1 MPDILRFLH
10 HTQADLLER
19 VKTDKL
25 ILSYLHAS
33 QLGLI
38 VEEVPG
44 IILAAWRIVAIC
56 LGPNGLRLRESDEIL
71 VSLQF
76 LLSAIMLGFQLCN
89 FKDFIRLAEEQI
101 EQERKLE
108 RAVQGASTE
117 LDTFAGVTPGE
128 IMRVLRLRNML
139 GESLRRLG
147 HRADLMLLRFGRFTG
162 LQLGA
167 DQQEGGGGATS
178 AANDELVAMSTG
190 ARVTASFA
198 RREQVG
204 ADAVRVRILR
214 NNMVRDIFYPP
225 PRHFCLPLWSR
236 CR

>member
-10 HTQADLLER
+10 LTQADLLER

-25 ILSYLHAS
+25 ILSDLYAS
-33 QLGLI
+33 RLGLV

-56 LGPNGLRLRESDEIL
+56 LGPNGLRLREWDEIL
-71 VSLQF
+71 VSLQ
-76 LLSAIMLGFQLCN
+76 LILSAIMLGFQLCN
-89 FKDFIRLAEEQI
+89 FKDFFRLAEEQI
-101 EQERKLE
+101 EHERKLE
-108 RAVQGASTE
+108 RVVQGASTE

-139 GESLRRLG
+139 GDSLRRLMG
-147 HRADLMLLRFGRFTG
+147 HRADLMLLRFVRFSG
-162 LQLGA
+162 FGG
-167 DQQEGGGGATS
+167 DQEEGATS
-178 AANDELVAMSTG
+178 AANDELVAISTG

-204 ADAVRVRILR
+204 ADAVRERILR
-214 NNMVRDIFYPP
+214 DNMVRAVSCSPHPFA
-225 PRHFCLPLWSR
+225 
-236 CR
+236 